1 MMMAHEPFAI
11 GRVRAVLRGRVQPL
25 ARSKS
30 AIDKQSV
37 DGSVHVH
44 ALGLAGDGQAD
55 RRVHGGPDKALHC
68 YPWAHYPAWR
78 MALPGCAVLHAP
90 GAFGENLCIEGIDEH
105 GVCIGDRWQIGST
118 LLEVCPGRQPCFKL
132 NLRFGVPDMAA
143 RVQTSLRAGW
153 YLRVLQPGCLMAG
166 DAIVIVERP
175 HTQHTI
181 GALLAL
187 IRDRVTDPALI
198 SPVLE
203 LPLPPSWRK
212 LFERRLQS
220 GAVEDWSRRMD
231 GESSHDSA
239 TTPPH

>member
-1 MMMAHEPFAI
+1 
-11 GRVRAVLRGRVQPL
+11 
-25 ARSKS
+25 
-30 AIDKQSV
+30 
-37 DGSVHVH
+37 
-44 ALGLAGDGQAD
+44 
-55 RRVHGGPDKALHC
+55 
-68 YPWAHYPAWR
+68 
-78 MALPGCAVLHAP
+78 
-90 GAFGENLCIEGIDEH
+90 
-105 GVCIGDRWQIGST
+105 
-118 LLEVCPGRQPCFKL
+118 
-132 NLRFGVPDMAA
+132 
-143 RVQTSLRAGW
+143 
-153 YLRVLQPGCLMAG
+153 MAG